1 MCSKHNKQKYN
12 LYEYKPL
19 KYDVI
24 NSRTLQQLLTFFFQH
39 ISIRFIAIAFDTS
52 NMLSSFSPLST
63 QITNSCFSSLSYQL
77 VVLMPRYPLSLDQ

>member
-12 LYEYKPL
+12 LHAYKPL
-19 KYDVI
+19 KYVI
-24 NSRTLQQLLTFFFQH
+24 NSRPLQQLLTFFFQH

-63 QITNSCFSSLSYQL
+63 QVTNSCFSSLSYQL